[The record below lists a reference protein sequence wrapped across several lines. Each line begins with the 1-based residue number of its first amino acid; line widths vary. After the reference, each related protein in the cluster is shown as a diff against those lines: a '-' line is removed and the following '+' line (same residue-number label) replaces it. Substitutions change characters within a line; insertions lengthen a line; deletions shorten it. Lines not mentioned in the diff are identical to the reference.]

1 MRVNQ
6 AGHDLV
12 FGMEQY
18 REFAYPDP
26 ASPLARATAS
36 LKLGWGFRPARE
48 ILAGLDP
55 QLAALSAAPW
65 TCGIGTTKGVTP
77 DTRFGRAQAEAI
89 AHDELEQF
97 AKGVFAACT
106 VAPNENQ
113 LAAMASFAYNVGL
126 KGFKGSSVLKAHNR
140 GDFLAASRAYGL
152 WNRAGGI
159 VMAGLERRRRE
170 EAALYL
176 RPVPAYE
183 AAPAPDFHAPA
194 HQPEAEMPQTVDP
207 ESKMTSSTINRAS
220 VVAGATAAAATI
232 TEISRAVADV
242 KTSFSSLGDW
252 LLPALLVAVVCLCG
266 YIVYE
271 RLRVR
276 KEGFS

>member
-77 DTRFGRAQAEAI
+77 DTRFARAQAEAI

-97 AKGVFAACT
+97 AEGVAAACT
-106 VAPNENQ
+106 VGPNENQ

-140 GDFLAASRAYGL
+140 GDFLAASRAYSL
-152 WNRAGGI
+152 WNRANGK
-159 VMAGLERRRRE
+159 VMAGLTRRRAA
-170 EAALYL
+170 EADLYL
-176 RPVPAYE
+176 RPVQAE
-183 AAPAPDFHAPA
+183 AQADAPVEELAASSNR
-194 HQPEAEMPQTVDP
+194 V
-207 ESKMTSSTINRAS
+207 ESETKMSASTINRAS
-220 VVAGATAAAATI
+220 VVAGVAAAAGAVS
-232 TEISRAVADV
+232 EVASSISGV
-242 KTSFSSLGDW
+242 KSGFESLGTW
-252 LLPALLVAVVCLCG
+252 AVPVLLIAVVGLCG
-266 YIVYE
+266 FIVWE
-271 RLRVR
+271 RIRQR
-276 KEGFS
+276 REGWA